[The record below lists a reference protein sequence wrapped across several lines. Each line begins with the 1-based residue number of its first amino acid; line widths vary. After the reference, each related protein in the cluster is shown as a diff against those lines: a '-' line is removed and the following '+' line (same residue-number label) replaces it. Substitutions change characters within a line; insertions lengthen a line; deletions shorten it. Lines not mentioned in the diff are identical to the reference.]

1 MGVPWFD
8 GLDKSSNEN
17 GLLSPSPRVD
27 DELFEYSSF
36 FEHHEHR
43 VVQQWR
49 YVLNIVKNEV
59 DIFYYIVIFIR
70 YTLRASPPLAHSRY
84 AAARAFPL
92 RCRSRIPSTMPH
104 AHSIPFHSIPFH
116 SIPFHSIS
124 ISTSCHIPSM

>member
-1 MGVPWFD
+1 MLYGLNVGRAFILLYGGVIPSNDEDEDDHVIGVPWFD

-49 YVLNIVKNEV
+49 YVLNIVKNEA
-59 DIFYYIVIFIR
+59 DIFYYIVIFIHGA
-70 YTLRASPPLAHSRY
+70 T
-84 AAARAFPL
+84 
-92 RCRSRIPSTMPH
+92 RIPYYR
-104 AHSIPFHSIPFH
+104 
-116 SIPFHSIS
+116 IS